1 MSRVRSA
8 AQRAPQTIEAAT
20 ALCARFAE
28 RSAAAALII
37 QARDETIAKA
47 NQTADTE
54 LVPITAE
61 LKDIEKQLKPFF
73 AAKFDE
79 LTCGKRKSIELGG
92 CYLGY
97 RLDKASVAFAHGKD
111 DDMAVTLRAA
121 ELTDYVRTKHS
132 PDKPAIM
139 KALEGERDAIALR
152 DAESV
157 APIGHNGGEAIDDGA
172 AAAEPVPSLSPLHDI
187 GFSIKQG
194 ESFFLERV
202 GQDRAVEP

>member
-8 AQRAPQTIEAAT
+8 AQRAPQDIEQAT
-20 ALCARFAE
+20 ALCTRFVE

-79 LTCGKRKSIELGG
+79 LTGGKRKSIELGG
-92 CYLGY
+92 CYMGY
-97 RLDKASVAFAHGKD
+97 RLDKPSVAFAHGKD
-111 DDMAVTLRAA
+111 DDMVVTLRAA
-121 ELTDYVRTKHS
+121 ELTDYVRTKLS
-132 PDKPAIM
+132 PEKPAIM
-139 KALEGERDAIALR
+139 KELEAERDAIALR
-152 DAESV
+152 DA
-157 APIGHNGGEAIDDGA
+157 APADA
-172 AAAEPVPSLSPLHDI
+172 AANDAPPSISPLHDL

>member
-1 MSRVRSA
+1 MTRVKSA
-8 AQRAPQTIEAAT
+8 AQRAPQTLEQAT
-20 ALCARFAE
+20 ALCTRFVE
-28 RSAAAALII
+28 RSAAAALIV

-54 LVPITAE
+54 LVPIAAE

-79 LTCGKRKSIELGG
+79 LTGGKRKSIELGG

-132 PDKPAIM
+132 PEKPAIM
-139 KALEGERDAIALR
+139 KALEAERDAIALR
-152 DAESV
+152 DA
-157 APIGHNGGEAIDDGA
+157 APEPECDAAPADDEAPA
-172 AAAEPVPSLSPLHDI
+172 PSISPLHDL

-202 GQDRAVEP
+202 GQNRAIEP

>member
-1 MSRVRSA
+1 MSRVRSP
-8 AQRAPQTIEAAT
+8 AQRAPQTPEQAT
-20 ALCARFAE
+20 ALCARFVE
-28 RSAAAALII
+28 RSAQAALII

-47 NQTADTE
+47 NQAADTE

-73 AAKFDE
+73 AAHYDA
-79 LTCGKRKSIELGG
+79 LTGGKRKSIELGG

-121 ELTDYVRTKHS
+121 DLVDYVRTKHT
-132 PDKPAIM
+132 PDKVAIM
-139 KALEGERDAIALR
+139 KALEAERDAIALR
-152 DAESV
+152 DAAR
-157 APIGHNGGEAIDDGA
+157 APIGDNGGPPIEE
-172 AAAEPVPSLSPLHDI
+172 AAAETISPLHYL

>member
-20 ALCARFAE
+20 ALCTRFAE
-28 RSAAAALII
+28 RSAQAALII

-47 NQTADTE
+47 NQAADTE

-73 AAKFDE
+73 AAKFDD
-79 LTCGKRKSIELGG
+79 LTGGKRKSIELGG

-121 ELTDYVRTKHS
+121 ELTDYVRTKYS
-132 PDKPAIM
+132 PEKPAIM
-139 KALEGERDAIALR
+139 KALEAERDAVLLSEMRSGA
-152 DAESV
+152 
-157 APIGHNGGEAIDDGA
+157 DDD
-172 AAAEPVPSLSPLHDI
+172 PLKVTLVSLSPLHDL

-194 ESFFLERV
+194 ESFFLEPV
-202 GQDRAVEP
+202 AQGGAIEP

>member
-20 ALCARFAE
+20 ALCTRFAE
-28 RSAAAALII
+28 RSAQAALII

-47 NQTADTE
+47 NQAADTE

-73 AAKFDE
+73 AAKFDD
-79 LTCGKRKSIELGG
+79 LTGGKRKSIELGG

-121 ELTDYVRTKHS
+121 ELTDYVRTKYS
-132 PDKPAIM
+132 PEKPAIM
-139 KALEGERDAIALR
+139 KALEAERDAMALR
-152 DAESV
+152 DA
-157 APIGHNGGEAIDDGA
+157 APIGDNGGPPLDDDDA
-172 AAAEPVPSLSPLHDI
+172 DAVPSISPLHDM

>member
-1 MSRVRSA
+1 MTRVKSA
-8 AQRAPQTIEAAT
+8 AQRAPQTLEQAT
-20 ALCARFAE
+20 ALCTRFVE
-28 RSAAAALII
+28 RSAAAALIV

-54 LVPITAE
+54 LVPIAAE

-79 LTCGKRKSIELGG
+79 LTGGKRKSIELGG

-121 ELTDYVRTKHS
+121 DLIDYVRTKHS
-132 PDKPAIM
+132 PEKSAIM
-139 KALEGERDAIALR
+139 KALEAERDALALR
-152 DAESV
+152 DA
-157 APIGHNGGEAIDDGA
+157 APADDEAPA
-172 AAAEPVPSLSPLHDI
+172 PSISPLHDL

-202 GQDRAVEP
+202 GQDRAIEP